1 MVYAAM
7 VLPHRRAGVPR
18 LGVLGLRS
26 GTKWANVGR
35 MSASDMRET
44 CGKAVPGYRFAHA
57 PLIRATLRHK
67 PVARMSAAICRAT
80 RGP

>member
-1 MVYAAM
+1 MVYAAV
-7 VLPHRRAGVPR
+7 VLAHRRAGVPR

-26 GTKWANVGR
+26 GTKWANVAR

-44 CGKAVPGYRFAHA
+44 RDKAIPGCRFAHV

-67 PVARMSAAICRAT
+67 PVARMSAAICGAT
-80 RGP
+80 RVP